1 MTEIRRQKHA
11 VIGVTLVL
19 LLVCELASLAVLFSR
34 MRVFS
39 AETDFGDM
47 IPLTK
52 PDSKTSV
59 TIRKDSAAS
68 PSAEELIPVQNG
80 DAAFIAYDENTVWSA
95 ETEVEIFRISYDNE
109 NGDITVK
116 NNAGSNDALI
126 APGTS
131 NEYIFTLENTGD
143 APLDYTMTME
153 AWVGGTELWLPVKA
167 SVRDYN
173 NRYLLGSPTQ
183 SEDVLE
189 LNSVRDDGVLGAGR
203 LAVYTLE
210 WEWPFE
216 WGNDEY
222 DTMLGNLAADNDL
235 TLTIKINTTAM
246 YDPNP
251 DDPKVSYSG
260 LDSPETGDQMPI
272 GILVIAGVSALL
284 IVVMTFFAGCRRKED
299 EDAQTEE

>member
-1 MTEIRRQKHA
+1 MAQTSSQKRT

-68 PSAEELIPVQNG
+68 PSAEEMIPVQDG
-80 DAAFIAYDENTVWSA
+80 EAAFIAYDENTVWAA
-95 ETEVEIFRISYDNE
+95 ETEVEIFRLTYDE
-109 NGDITVK
+109 KGDVTVR
-116 NNAGSNDALI
+116 NNSGSNDALI

-143 APLDYTMTME
+143 VPLDYIMTME

-173 NRYLLGSPTQ
+173 ERYLLGSPTQ

-189 LNSVRDDGVLGAGR
+189 LNTVRDDGVLGSGR
-203 LAVYTLE
+203 AALYTLE

-216 WGNDEY
+216 WGDDAY
-222 DTMLGNLAADNDL
+222 DTMLGNLAVDTDL
-235 TLTIKINTTAM
+235 TLTIKINTMAM
-246 YDPNP
+246 YDANP
-251 DDPKVSYSG
+251 DDPEVSQSG
-260 LDSPETGDQMPI
+260 LVSPQTGDHMPL
-272 GILVIAGVSALL
+272 GVLVIIISAALL
-284 IVVMTFFAGCRRKED
+284 IAITAFLAGCRQKED